1 MRGDERLL
9 IWSPEEIDAGLA
21 PHRHLPALRHVL
33 DWSRRVLVSGHPEL
47 GRTGPVC
54 PYTQPSLRKGLFLLA
69 LPAQEGGG
77 TPAEAVAGLRDWYER
92 LSADLTEE
100 DRELLTVLMLLPWLD
115 PSDSG
120 ELDEVQRAAKD
131 TFVADGLMIGQFHPV
146 CDEPGLWNEDFRPL
160 RAPVPLL
167 AVRRLLVFDLPFLVG
182 ADRHLDA
189 YLQRFAPEIPARV
202 RDQLVNRV
210 VS

>member
-9 IWSPEEIDAGLA
+9 IWSPEEIDAGRVA
-21 PHRHLPALRHVL
+21 HRHLPELRRVL

-69 LPAQEGGG
+69 LLAGDGG
-77 TPAEAVAGLRDWYER
+77 TPAEAVAGLRYWYER
-92 LSADLTEE
+92 LAAGLGEE
-100 DRELLTVLMLLPWLD
+100 DRELLTVLMLLPGLD
-115 PSDSG
+115 PADST

-131 TFVADGLMIGQFHPV
+131 SFVADGLMIGQFHPV